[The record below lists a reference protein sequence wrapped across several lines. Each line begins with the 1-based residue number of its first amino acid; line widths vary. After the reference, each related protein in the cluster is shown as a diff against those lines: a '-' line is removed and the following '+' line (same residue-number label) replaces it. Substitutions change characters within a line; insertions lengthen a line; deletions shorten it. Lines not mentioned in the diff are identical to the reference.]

1 MTVRPGTELD
11 TQSTA
16 EGSAMRKG
24 RIMPDYI
31 LVVDDEPEIRRLV
44 QEILEDEHY
53 KVVTAENAEQAREI
67 YAAERPD
74 LVLLDI
80 WMPGTDGITLLR
92 EWSTSDEPMSP
103 VVMMSGHGTVETAVE
118 ATRLGAYDF
127 IEKPVSMGKLMVTIE
142 RALENDK
149 LRREN
154 LRLRGQTKP
163 ATFLI
168 GKSQLMQQLREQIE
182 RIAATDTWVL
192 ITGEPGSGKATAAR
206 YLHNHSPRR
215 DGPLVEVSLAA
226 IPSQHLAMRLFG
238 NEQGTTVTTGSL
250 EEAHGGTVVLNEVGD
265 LDLATQGHLLG
276 VFQERRFIRVG
287 GRDPVALE
295 ARIITTSDQDLQKA
309 VTEGR
314 FREDLYYR
322 LNVVPLHIPALQ
334 EHREDV
340 PELANFYLNWMVD
353 NEQLPYRKLT
363 TGALNALRNYSWP
376 GNIREFG
383 NTVQRLLILNRGEE
397 ITETEVEQALGGKP
411 AAAGETQPDA
421 LFNLPLR
428 AARDQFEKAYLVH
441 LLQQAGGNVAEV
453 ARISQ
458 MERTHLYRKLKNLGI
473 NPKSVKE

>member
-1 MTVRPGTELD
+1 
-11 TQSTA
+11 
-16 EGSAMRKG
+16 
-24 RIMPDYI
+24 
-31 LVVDDEPEIRRLV
+31 
-44 QEILEDEHY
+44 
-53 KVVTAENAEQAREI
+53 
-67 YAAERPD
+67 
-74 LVLLDI
+74 
-80 WMPGTDGITLLR
+80 MPGTDGITLLR

-103 VVMMSGHGTVETAVE
+103 VVMMSGHGTIETAVE

-154 LRLRGQTKP
+154 LRLRSRTEP

-168 GKSQLMQQLREQIE
+168 GKSRLMQQLREQTE

-192 ITGEPGSGKATAAR
+192 ITGEAGSGKAAAAR

-238 NEQGTTVTTGSL
+238 SEQGAAVTTGSL
-250 EEAHGGTVVLNEVGD
+250 EEANSGTVVLNEVGD

-276 VFQERRFIRVG
+276 VLQEKRFMRVG
-287 GRDPVALE
+287 GRDPVALD

-309 VTEGR
+309 VTAGR

-322 LNVVPLHIPALQ
+322 LNVVPLHIPALR
-334 EHREDV
+334 EHCEDV

-353 NEQLPYRKLT
+353 NERLPYRKFT
-363 TGALNALRNYSWP
+363 TGALNALRNYTWP
-376 GNIREFG
+376 GNVREFK
-383 NTVQRLLILNRGEE
+383 NVVQRLLILNRGEE
-397 ITETEVEQALGGKP
+397 ITETEVEQALGGGP
-411 AAAGETQPDA
+411 APSGDTHPEA

-428 AARDQFEKAYLVH
+428 TARDQFEKAYLVH
-441 LLQQAGGNVAEV
+441 LLQRAGGNVAEV